1 MRYCSSSTSHFAS
14 LDPLGV
20 EALSAVIAD
29 LARDGTAVLFSSH
42 RLDLVEHVCQD
53 VTVID
58 QGRVVTAG
66 ELERLR
72 AAPAGADRPVAE
84 RADRPGPL
92 SAPRRVDSRRRRD
105 RRGAEADEGPR

>member
-53 VTVID
+53 VTAID
-58 QGRVVTAG
+58 QGRVVPAG

-72 AAPAGADRPVAE
+72 AAPAGGRSPGRRTRRPAGSLVGTA
-84 RADRPGPL
+84 AGGL
-92 SAPRRVDSRRRRD
+92 SASPGSPRR
-105 RRGAEADEGPR
+105 RG